1 MVLKSESSFKEY
13 LKKLPDHTIIEY
25 YSDVEYSPFPIILI
39 QEYARRF
46 QQKNKNEIIKDLKYH
61 TQLAR
66 KKTQEINKMAKKRIS
81 VDDLTKQKTQKII
94 EQAKR
99 KGYSI
104 GKKISIKHH
113 NLSSTLK
120 KTAKSKIQKTVD
132 AGKKLQLSK
141 KENLEILEKLAKL
154 KDAGIIT
161 TKEFQEKKKKIL
173 SNI

>member
-1 MVLKSESSFKEY
+1 VALKSESSFKEY
-13 LKKLPDHTIIEY
+13 LKKLPDDTIIEY

-46 QQKNKNEIIKDLKYH
+46 QQKSKNEIIKDLKYH

-66 KKTQEINKMAKKRIS
+66 KKTQEINKLAKKHAS

-104 GKKISIKHH
+104 GEKISIKHH

-132 AGKKLQLSK
+132 AGKKLQVSK

-161 TKEFQEKKKKIL
+161 AKEFQEKKKKIL

>member
-1 MVLKSESSFKEY
+1 MALKSESSFKEY
-13 LKKLPDHTIIEY
+13 LKKLPDDTIIEY

-39 QEYARRF
+39 QEYAQRF
-46 QQKNKNEIIKDLKYH
+46 QQKSKNEIIKDLKYH

-66 KKTQEINKMAKKRIS
+66 KKTQEINKLAKKHAS

-104 GKKISIKHH
+104 SEKISLKHH
-113 NLSSTLK
+113 DLSSTLK

-132 AGKKLQLSK
+132 AGKKLQVSK

-161 TKEFQEKKKKIL
+161 AKEFQEKKKKIL

>member
-1 MVLKSESSFKEY
+1 MALKSESSFKEY

-46 QQKNKNEIIKDLKYH
+46 KQKSKNEIIKDLKYH

-66 KKTQEINKMAKKRIS
+66 KKTQEINKLAKKHAS

-104 GKKISIKHH
+104 GEKISIKHH
-113 NLSSTLK
+113 NLSSSLK

-132 AGKKLQLSK
+132 AGKKLQVSR

-161 TKEFQEKKKKIL
+161 AKEFQEKKKKIL

>member
-1 MVLKSESSFKEY
+1 MALKSESSFKEY

-46 QQKNKNEIIKDLKYH
+46 QQKSKNEIIKDLKYH

-66 KKTQEINKMAKKRIS
+66 KKTQEINKLAKKHAS

-104 GKKISIKHH
+104 GEKISIKHH
-113 NLSSTLK
+113 NLSSSLK

-132 AGKKLQLSK
+132 AGKKLQVSR

-154 KDAGIIT
+154 KDDGIIT
-161 TKEFQEKKKKIL
+161 AKEFQEKKKKIL